1 MALSG
6 PPKMSNLSQQSAA
19 KRTLIRSL
27 TAIAPPRHRT
37 TRRAQRE
44 FVAVP
49 DAPRA
54 VTGGIHRGA

>member
-1 MALSG
+1 
-6 PPKMSNLSQQSAA
+6 MSNLSQQSAA